1 MVEKNIKQT
10 PWLAVALI
18 SALVIVNLLL
28 IRQNFGLK
36 QQLNAPGRVAA
47 SANFVK
53 PGEVMT
59 PIDGT
64 DLEGQPYQLS
74 YRNDGKRHL
83 LLFFSPSCPYCIQQG
98 PLWADVLN
106 SIDSNR
112 FEVIGIVGDKEDKQ
126 EVAGHAGGL
135 GYFKT
140 RTALPVVFVND
151 QTLARYKLTA
161 TPTTLLIDSAGKVEH
176 AWVGKWD
183 NAKLAEVAA
192 AIEIDLDS
200 RN

>member
-1 MVEKNIKQT
+1 
-10 PWLAVALI
+10 
-18 SALVIVNLLL
+18 
-28 IRQNFGLK
+28 
-36 QQLNAPGRVAA
+36 
-47 SANFVK
+47 
-53 PGEVMT
+53 
-59 PIDGT
+59 
-64 DLEGQPYQLS
+64 
-74 YRNDGKRHL
+74 
-83 LLFFSPSCPYCIQQG
+83 
-98 PLWADVLN
+98 
-106 SIDSNR
+106 
-112 FEVIGIVGDKEDKQ
+112 
-126 EVAGHAGGL
+126 L

-192 AIEIDLDS
+192 AVEINLGS

>member
-192 AIEIDLDS
+192 AIEIDRDS

>member
-135 GYFKT
+135 SYFKT